1 VDSGPERHR
10 RPDLS
15 NEPDGYHAGLRKKG
29 TPLKTTAVI
38 INWNSGDFLQAC
50 VESIVATTPGV
61 DIFVL
66 DNASSD
72 WSMDFLAGGDL
83 ARIVGT
89 AKNLGFAGGI
99 NEAFSWTKT
108 PYVLI
113 LNPDVRV
120 LPGTIHVL
128 EELMDG
134 YPRAGA
140 IGGNVGEKYL
150 PRHFPSLSSLVLE
163 NLGVRQA
170 RPEVERDLVGVDQV
184 AAAAVIVRREAFLE
198 VDGFDDHFY
207 PAWYEDVDF
216 CLKLKESGWN
226 VYFARKA
233 EFVHAGG
240 HSAAALGKGRFLSI
254 YYKNQTYFARKHF
267 GPLGA
272 LAVRIS
278 IVVGMIGRIVC
289 RPWQPAG
296 YAKALLGALGGW

>member
-1 VDSGPERHR
+1 M
-10 RPDLS
+10 
-15 NEPDGYHAGLRKKG
+15 RKKG

-38 INWNSGDFLQAC
+38 INWNSGDFLQTC
-50 VESIVATTPGV
+50 VESIRATTPGV

-72 WSMDFLAGGDL
+72 WSIDFLAGGDH

-89 AKNLGFAGGI
+89 AKNIGFAGAV
-99 NEAFSWTKT
+99 NEAFSWTET

-113 LNPDVRV
+113 LNPDIRV
-120 LPGTIHVL
+120 LPGSIQTL

-140 IGGNVGEKYL
+140 IGGYVGERYL
-150 PRHFPSLSSLVLE
+150 PRHFPSLGSLVLE
-163 NLGVRQA
+163 NLGVRPA
-170 RPEVERDLVGVDQV
+170 GPEVARDLVGVDQV
-184 AAAAVIVRREAFLE
+184 AAAAVIIRREAFRE
-198 VDGFDDHFY
+198 VHGFDDHFY

-233 EFVHAGG
+233 EFLHAGG
-240 HSAAALGKGRFLSI
+240 YSTGALGQGRFLSI
-254 YYKNQTYFARKHF
+254 YYKNQTYFARKYF

-272 LAVRIS
+272 FAVRIS
-278 IVVGMIGRIVC
+278 IVVGMIGRIIR
-289 RPWQPAG
+289 RPWQPVG